1 MKYKIQTI
9 PLKDLLY
16 PPLLKE
22 IPQPPQKLYFIGKLP
37 AANLPTLA
45 IVGTRKATS
54 EGKIIAKQI
63 AKDLARQGIVIVSG
77 LALGIDGA
85 AHEGALAG
93 QGKTIAVLANG
104 LDTIYPRQHISIAQE
119 ILNSNG
125 VIVSEYSEGTP
136 SLPNQFLARNRIIS
150 GLSLG
155 IIIIEAPIHSGSLV
169 TAKHA
174 LDQGREVFI
183 IPGPPNH
190 QNYKGSHMLL
200 RHGARLVSNAEDILE
215 DLDLTNFSS
224 LPAVARSVSEG
235 AEEGLPFPQ
244 KNEEKDN
251 PVFNIIRQSQKL
263 IDVDK
268 IIEITKLESRVINQ
282 QLTFLL
288 LEGKIEEINGKFKAL

>member
-93 QGKTIAVLANG
+93 QGNTQLKW
-104 LDTIYPRQHISIAQE
+104 
-119 ILNSNG
+119 SNC
-125 VIVSEYSEGTP
+125 
-136 SLPNQFLARNRIIS
+136 
-150 GLSLG
+150 LG
-155 IIIIEAPIHSGSLV
+155 IL
-169 TAKHA
+169 
-174 LDQGREVFI
+174 
-183 IPGPPNH
+183 
-190 QNYKGSHMLL
+190 
-200 RHGARLVSNAEDILE
+200 
-215 DLDLTNFSS
+215 
-224 LPAVARSVSEG
+224 
-235 AEEGLPFPQ
+235 
-244 KNEEKDN
+244 
-251 PVFNIIRQSQKL
+251 
-263 IDVDK
+263 
-268 IIEITKLESRVINQ
+268 
-282 QLTFLL
+282 
-288 LEGKIEEINGKFKAL
+288 

>member
-9 PLKDLLY
+9 PLKDPLY

-63 AKDLARQGIVIVSG
+63 AKDLAKQGIVIVSG

-85 AHEGALAG
+85 AHEGTLAG

-125 VIVSEYSEGTP
+125 AIVSEYSQGTP

-174 LDQGREVFI
+174 LDQGREVFVI
-183 IPGPPNH
+183 HGPPNH

-224 LPAVARSVSEG
+224 LPAVARSVNEG

-251 PVFNIIRQSQKL
+251 PVFNIIRQSKKL